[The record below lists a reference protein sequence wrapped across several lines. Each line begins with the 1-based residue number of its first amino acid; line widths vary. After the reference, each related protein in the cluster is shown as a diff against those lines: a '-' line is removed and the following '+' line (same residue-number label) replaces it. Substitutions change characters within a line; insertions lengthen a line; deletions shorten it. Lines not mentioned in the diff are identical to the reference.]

1 MSDFLKNNFP
11 SLRKKI
17 TQTPMGEKQMAE
29 EVARIDN
36 EFRKKITGA
45 AMSEKELEFILKSLP
60 KSK

>member
-1 MSDFLKNNFP
+1 MSDFLKDNFP

-17 TQTPMGEKQMAE
+17 TKTPMGEKQMAE

>member
-1 MSDFLKNNFP
+1 MSDFLKDNFP

-17 TQTPMGEKQMAE
+17 TKTPMGEKQMAE
-29 EVARIDN
+29 EVAKVNN

-45 AMSEKELEFILKSLP
+45 AMGEKELEFILKSLP

>member
-1 MSDFLKNNFP
+1 MSDFLKDNFP

-17 TQTPMGEKQMAE
+17 TKTPMGEKQMAE

-45 AMSEKELEFILKSLP
+45 AMSEKEL
-60 KSK
+60 